1 MPWVSDSI
9 GASCRGAGIVRPCRA
24 EEVPRTRSRGVAPGW
39 HAPRPWRVNLA
50 EFSIGENCYGPIY
63 ETGSSTLSSQL
74 PAMHNRAESAYTVA
88 SPLRRI
94 AAEKF
99 REEPPLTSSVV
110 ETKVNRNSP
119 EYEKNTRRLVDL
131 VTEIKNQ
138 EIAIQQGGGAKAI
151 ESQHKKGR
159 LTARERIAKLI
170 DPDTQFF
177 ELGIYAAYEMYE
189 EWGGAPGAGTVT
201 GLAKVCGR
209 TFMLIANDAT
219 VKAGAFFPITAKK
232 VIRAQNIAIEN
243 HIPTIYLVDSAGV
256 FLPLQEDVF
265 PDTDDFGRVFRNNA
279 VMSAMGISQI
289 AAIMG
294 MCVAGGG
301 YLPVMCDHVLMTDG
315 SGLFLAGPALVQA
328 AIGQKISAEEL
339 GGAAMHSAIS
349 GTVDFREPNEEA
361 CLTRIRSIIGKWGYR
376 RQSPWDRRKPV
387 DPLLPAEEM
396 YGIYDSSPAR
406 PYDMKEIL
414 ARVLDGSRFDE
425 YKAEYGKTLVCGYGR
440 IGGFAVGIVANQKLH
455 AQATDHEGHKRVEFG
470 GVIYTESA
478 EKAARFIMDCNQNLI
493 PLIFFHDVNG
503 FMVGRDAEWSGI
515 IKAGAKMVNAVS
527 NSVVPKITVI
537 VGGSFGA
544 GHYAMCG
551 KAYDPRFVFAWPTA
565 RYAVMS
571 GDSAAGTLVEIKV
584 KQLERSGT
592 KLSDEDKKEL
602 YESVKRTYDEQTDP
616 RYGAARLWI
625 DKIIDPIETRDAI
638 AQALEAAA
646 LNPDVPEFKVGVL
659 QT

>member
-1 MPWVSDSI
+1 M
-9 GASCRGAGIVRPCRA
+9 A
-24 EEVPRTRSRGVAPGW
+24 ERTESTAITISNV
-39 HAPRPWRVNLA
+39 LA
-50 EFSIGENCYGPIY
+50 
-63 ETGSSTLSSQL
+63 
-74 PAMHNRAESAYTVA
+74 
-88 SPLRRI
+88 
-94 AAEKF
+94 
-99 REEPPLTSSVV
+99 
-110 ETKVNRNSP
+110 TKVDPASLRFESNMRA
-119 EYEKNTRRLVDL
+119 LADL
-131 VTEIKNQ
+131 VAQIRNEEEKIR
-138 EIAIQQGGGAKAI
+138 EGGGPKAI
-151 ESQHKKGR
+151 ENQHVKSR
-159 LTARERIAKLI
+159 LTARERINLLA
-170 DPDTQFF
+170 DPGTFF
-177 ELGIYAAYEMYE
+177 ELGLYVAHKMYE
-189 EWGGAPGAGTVT
+189 EWGGAPAAGVIT
-201 GLAKVCGR
+201 GLARIHGR
-209 TFMLIANDAT
+209 LVMLIVNDAT
-219 VKAGAFFPITAKK
+219 VKAGAFFPMTTKK

-243 HIPTIYLVDSAGV
+243 RIPTMYLVDSAGV

-279 VMSAMGISQI
+279 VMSAMGIPQI

-301 YLPVMCDHVLMTDG
+301 YLPVMCDHVFMTDG

-328 AIGQKISAEEL
+328 AIGQKVSAEDL

-349 GTVDFREPNEEA
+349 GTVDFREPNDESCIA
-361 CLTRIRSIIGKWGYR
+361 RIRSLVEKWGYR
-376 RQSPWDRRKPV
+376 RQSLWDRKKPA
-387 DPLLPAEEM
+387 DPALAAEEI
-396 YGIYDSSPAR
+396 YGVYDASSAR

-414 ARVLDGSRFDE
+414 ARIIDESRFDE
-425 YKAEYGKTLVCGYGR
+425 YKPEYGKTLICGYAR

-455 AQATDHEGHKRVEFG
+455 AHQTDHEGHKRVEFG

-493 PLIFFHDVNG
+493 PLVFFHDVNG

-565 RYAVMS
+565 KYAVMS
-571 GDSAAGTLVEIKV
+571 GDAAAGTLVEIKV
-584 KQLERSGT
+584 KQLERSGK
-592 KLSDEDKKEL
+592 KLSEEERKEL
-602 YESVKRTYDEQTDP
+602 FDSTKKTYEEQTDP

-625 DKIIDPIETRDAI
+625 DKIIDPMETRQAI
-638 AQALEAAA
+638 TQALEAAS